1 MSQMKKAH
9 QDAHSPQNRLSCRL
23 EESNSQNR
31 WVKSVMYAFLKREK
45 YNLLN
50 ILSLTQPSRL

>member
-9 QDAHSPQNRLSCRL
+9 QDAHSPQNRLNCRL